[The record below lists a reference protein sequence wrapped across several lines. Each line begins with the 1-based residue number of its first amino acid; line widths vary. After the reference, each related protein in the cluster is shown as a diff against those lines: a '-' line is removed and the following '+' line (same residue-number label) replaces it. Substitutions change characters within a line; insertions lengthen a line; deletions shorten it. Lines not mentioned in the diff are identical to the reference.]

1 MMSNTIYFTLVFAV
15 IGLTVYLYR
24 YVDATKRKLG
34 EKASDTLNSEYK
46 DL

>member
-1 MMSNTIYFTLVFAV
+1 MSNTIYFTFVVAV

-24 YVDATKRKLG
+24 YVDATKKRLSAKP
-34 EKASDTLNSEYK
+34 SDTLRNEYK

>member
-1 MMSNTIYFTLVFAV
+1 MMSNILYFTGCIAV
-15 IGLTVYLYR
+15 IAITLYLYR

-34 EKASDTLNSEYK
+34 EKASDTLKNDYK